1 MFSRQLSL
9 ALIYAT
15 SLTGQITL
23 GNGNLNFMT
32 NMQPVTPPTKKPLTL
47 AARRR
52 KFVKRNGKKLFQYL
66 GRVMSKQSKVGDTP
80 ILATEHFPFLEPFTA
95 NWEQIREEAQAILK
109 FRDEIPAFHE
119 ISPDQHK
126 ISQGKNWRTFIL
138 YGFGEKLEK
147 NCKQAPYTAS
157 LLSKVPTIQT
167 AWFSILSPGYH
178 IPPHTGVTKG
188 IIRAHLGLMIPKD
201 AEQCWIRVGDQ
212 RKIWRPGEIF
222 VFDDTY
228 EHEVYNN
235 TDEERVILLFDFNR
249 PMGLVGRALNNT
261 LLQAMKFTAF
271 YQAPRKNLADQED
284 RFEAATRQNTENLEK
299 LSDD

>member
-1 MFSRQLSL
+1 
-9 ALIYAT
+9 
-15 SLTGQITL
+15 
-23 GNGNLNFMT
+23 MT
-32 NMQPVTPPTKKPLTL
+32 NMQPATPSAKKT
-47 AARRR
+47 AGFKERRR
-52 KFVKRNGKKLFQYL
+52 KFVKRNGKKLFRFV
-66 GRVMSKQSKVGDTP
+66 GDVMSRQSKVGDTP
-80 ILATEHFPFLEPFTA
+80 ILATEHFPFLTPFTT
-95 NWEQIREEAQAILK
+95 NWQKIRTEAEAILK

-126 ISQGKNWRTFIL
+126 ISKGKNWRTFIL

-147 NCKQAPYTAS
+147 NCKQAPYTAE
-157 LLSKVPTIQT
+157 LLSKVPTLQT

-212 RKIWRPGEIF
+212 RKVWRPGEIF

-261 LLQAMKFTAF
+261 LLSAMKFTAF